1 MWLKDIFLIFM
12 PLKLIKRIFAP
23 IWKTWFFTVFV
34 ISFVLLYPFFYITIK
49 TQHLNTTFKIKRIWS
64 ACIAYGSFVFPKL
77 IYKSKSKKMPQPCV
91 FVGNHTSYLDIVLS
105 TFYIDHLALYMG
117 KAELLKAPLFK
128 TFFKGMDITVNRKS
142 IKDSHRAFI
151 KAGEEIDKGRSMV
164 IYPEGTI
171 STYGKLRP
179 FKNGPF
185 KLAIEKQVP
194 IVPVVNLNNWE
205 LLQNGGYFKSNG
217 CFGVAKTVILEPIET
232 KGMTEE
238 NLVDLRERV
247 FKLINDTL
255 HEYNGTKN

>member
-1 MWLKDIFLIFM
+1 MFVVSFLI
-12 PLKLIKRIFAP
+12 
-23 IWKTWFFTVFV
+23 
-34 ISFVLLYPFFYITIK
+34 LYPFFYITIK
-49 TQHLNTTFKIKRIWS
+49 LQKLDVAFKLKRVWS
-64 ACIAYGSFVFPKL
+64 YCIAFGSFIFPK
-77 IYKSKSKKMPQPCV
+77 ITYVGKYKKMPQPCV

-117 KAELLKAPLFK
+117 KVELLKAPLFK

-142 IKDSHRAFI
+142 IKDSHRAFTR
-151 KAGEEIDKGRSMV
+151 AGNEIDKGRSMV

-171 STYGKLRP
+171 SSNGKLKP

-194 IVPVVNLNNWE
+194 LVPVVNLNNWK

-217 CFGVAKTVILEPIET
+217 CFGIAKTIILEPIQT
-232 KGMTEE
+232 TGMTEE
-238 NLVDLRERV
+238 NLVDLREQV

-255 HEYNGTKN
+255 HQYNGTKN